1 MKTIAI
7 TGGIATGKSTLVR
20 RLIELFGDKRATLFD
35 CDAEAHNL
43 LTKQEIIATVVE
55 EFGSDVLNPD
65 GGVNR
70 ATLRQIVF
78 EDEARRLTLEGMLH
92 PQILNSANKAL
103 LQAASV
109 DERPE
114 LFVLDVPLLY
124 EVDFPIERDLDV
136 VIAASKKTQSQ
147 RLSEY
152 RNLDQATIESLL
164 NSQLPISDK
173 IENADVVI
181 WNDGSS
187 SELEFQ
193 TNLLSE
199 MLKAENL
206 LPS

>member
-7 TGGIATGKSTLVR
+7 TGGIATGTSTLVR

>member
-1 MKTIAI
+1 
-7 TGGIATGKSTLVR
+7 
-20 RLIELFGDKRATLFD
+20 
-35 CDAEAHNL
+35 
-43 LTKQEIIATVVE
+43 
-55 EFGSDVLNPD
+55 
-65 GGVNR
+65 
-70 ATLRQIVF
+70 
-78 EDEARRLTLEGMLH
+78 MLH

-147 RLSEY
+147 RLSEN